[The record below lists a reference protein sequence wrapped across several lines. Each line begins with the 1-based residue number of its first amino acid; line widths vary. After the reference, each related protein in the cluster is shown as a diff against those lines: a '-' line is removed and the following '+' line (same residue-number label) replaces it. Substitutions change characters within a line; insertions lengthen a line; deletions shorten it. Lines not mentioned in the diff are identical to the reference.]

1 MRRMSV
7 QILALAAL
15 LAIVASACS
24 NEDDGGGAATG
35 SATADEYVIGY
46 AAALT
51 GGLAPFDT
59 PFKDGLE
66 VAVQLLNDQGGID
79 GSIPIR
85 LEIKDMKSDAALASQ
100 VAQELIDSGVDM
112 LITACDV
119 DLSIAS
125 GTVAQA
131 AEIPAISSCST
142 TPTVPIAVGDYMF
155 LVSMGDNAQA
165 AVDADYAVDQGWQ
178 TAYLLGSP
186 DTGYTAKMPEYFRV
200 AFTDRGGEIAGEDT
214 FSVGATD
221 FSAQVAKIAQ
231 QDPPPDV
238 IFTPAYVPDIGVF
251 LKQLRASGID
261 IPVLG
266 TDGADSSLLVE
277 VGGDAADGMIFTSHG
292 IVEPG
297 STMEQFYSDYEA
309 IKGSPPESNFAA
321 LGGDAVAVIDAAV
334 TAAGSTDPAAV
345 RDALASLEDVEGV
358 TGPLTYMDQNGVP
371 LKNVYVATVDGGTFV
386 LIEKQIPTDVPA
398 P

>member
-1 MRRMSV
+1 MRRISV
-7 QILALAAL
+7 RILAIAAVL
-15 LAIVASACS
+15 MVVASACS
-24 NEDDGGGAATG
+24 DEEGDGGGTTG
-35 SATADEYVIGY
+35 AETADEYVVGY

-66 VAVQLLNDQGGID
+66 VAVELLNDQGGIN

-85 LEIKDMKSDAALASQ
+85 LEIKDMKSDAALAVQ
-100 VAQELIDSGVDM
+100 VAQELIDSGIDM

-131 AEIPAISSCST
+131 AEIPAMSSCST
-142 TPTVPIAVGDYMF
+142 TPTVPTAVGDYMF

-165 AVDADYAVDQGWQ
+165 AVDAEYALAQGWE
-178 TAYLLGSP
+178 TAYILGSP
-186 DTGYTAKMPEYFRV
+186 DTGYTAQMPEYFRA
-200 AFTDRGGEIAGEDT
+200 AFTDRGGEIAAEDT

-221 FSAQVAKIAQ
+221 FSAQVAKIKQ
-231 QDPPPDV
+231 QSPAPDL

-266 TDGADSSLLVE
+266 TDGADSTLLVE
-277 VGGDAADGMIFTSHG
+277 VGGNAAEGMIFTSHG

-297 STMEQFYSDYEA
+297 STMEQFYADYED
-309 IKGSPPESNFAA
+309 IKGSPPESNFSA

-334 TAAGSTDPAAV
+334 TAAGSTEPAAV
-345 RDALASLEDVEGV
+345 RDALASLENVEGV
-358 TGPLTYMDQNGVP
+358 TGLLTYKDQNGTP
-371 LKNVYVATVDGGTFV
+371 LKNVYIATVEGGAFV
-386 LIEKQIPTDVPA
+386 LIDKQVPTDVPA